1 MTKITNRTIDKSYEI
16 YLSLYQAVTGTEE
29 EKNIYKQFSRD
40 FFDLIVVDE
49 CHRGSA
55 AEDSAWHDIL
65 TYFNSATQ
73 IGMTATPKEE
83 YNISTSTY
91 FGDPLYTY
99 SLKQGIE
106 DGFLAPYKV
115 LKIGLNRDLMGWR
128 PELGKTDKFGN
139 EIEDKQY
146 TQSDFDRTLVLEN
159 VPKKLPSVL
168 CNFKE
173 KMIRTQKQ

>member
-1 MTKITNRTIDKSYEI
+1 MEVKTKKAHIVLADRNILVDQTKNQDFAPFGKAMTKITNRTIDKSYEI

-83 YNISTSTY
+83 YNSLIQTISTI
-91 FGDPLYTY
+91 F
-99 SLKQGIE
+99 
-106 DGFLAPYKV
+106 FCA
-115 LKIGLNRDLMGWR
+115 
-128 PELGKTDKFGN
+128 
-139 EIEDKQY
+139 
-146 TQSDFDRTLVLEN
+146 
-159 VPKKLPSVL
+159 SVL
-168 CNFKE
+168 YS
-173 KMIRTQKQ
+173 I